1 MKLYS
6 FNYDT
11 EIVIQVFVSQDES
24 QNTETIRKI
33 NVLKNL
39 YSNISIFISG
49 NSDTLS
55 VFKEMLEYHLKINK

>member
-24 QNTETIRKI
+24 QDTETIRKI
-33 NVLKNL
+33 
-39 YSNISIFISG
+39 
-49 NSDTLS
+49 
-55 VFKEMLEYHLKINK
+55 KIQRRFRR

>member
-49 NSDTLS
+49 NSDTLY
-55 VFKEMLEYHLKINK
+55 VFKEMLEYNLKINK

>member
-24 QNTETIRKI
+24 QDTETIRKI

-39 YSNISIFISG
+39 YSNISIFISR
-49 NSDTLS
+49 NSDTLY
-55 VFKEMLEYHLKINK
+55 VFKEMLEYHLKNNK

>member
-11 EIVIQVFVSQDES
+11 EVVIQVFVSQDES

-55 VFKEMLEYHLKINK
+55 VFKEMLEYNLKINK

>member
-11 EIVIQVFVSQDES
+11 EVVIQVFVSQDES
-24 QNTETIRKI
+24 QDTETIRKI
-33 NVLKNL
+33 NVLKNF

-55 VFKEMLEYHLKINK
+55 VFKEMLEYHLKNNK